1 MNDLI
6 LFLYTTVL
14 SNYADDNNLYAI
26 DNDKEE
32 TKRTLV
38 KDLQKVINWFYENY
52 MILFTGKCHYM
63 CMGKDVEENETLLIS
78 SQQKNIF

>member
-26 DNDKEE
+26 DDDKEE

-52 MILFTGKCHYM
+52 MILFTGKSHYM

>member
-6 LFLYTTVL
+6 LFLHTTVL
-14 SNYADDNNLYAI
+14 SNYADDNNLYAM

-38 KDLQKVINWFYENY
+38 KGLQKVINWFYENY